1 MSATLKRQLEELEL
15 IRCSVMPGEVLTFV
29 DGHDR
34 WLALLDRFSAERTI
48 PADDDIPALPISF
61 EVWLEG
67 HDLRISVELPI
78 DHSEVSKLPNVAV
91 KGTTISRAE
100 QDRWTRLIQDKLQEA
115 SDNEQPTYNLV
126 ALNLFPLL
134 HEDGDRRSAEATSSS
149 SARLTDTPSSP
160 EPLFHALFTSHHLVS
175 PTKRRNMQSWTA
187 SLNIS
192 GFAKVGYPGVIY
204 AYGTK
209 DAVEDFV
216 DRVKGMQ
223 WLALRLRFLDALPEE
238 EQDAGRGGD
247 RRWGELQKVGEVV
260 EEMRR
265 LGREKYVTEMGIGTS
280 GSE

>member
-1 MSATLKRQLEELEL
+1 MSTTLERQLEELEL

-29 DGHDR
+29 DDHDR

-48 PADDDIPALPISF
+48 PADDDIPVLPISF
-61 EVWLEG
+61 KVWVEG
-67 HDLRISVELPI
+67 HDLRVYVSLPV
-78 DHSEVSKLPNVAV
+78 DYPEVSKLPNVAV

-100 QDRWTRLIQDKLQEA
+100 QDRWTSLIRERLQEA

-134 HEDGDRRSAEATSSS
+134 HEDAEKRSAEATSLSS
-149 SARLTDTPSSP
+149 VSLTDTPTSP

-204 AYGTK
+204 AYGPK

-216 DRVKGMQ
+216 DRVKAMQ

-238 EQDAGRGGD
+238 EQDASKAVERK
-247 RRWGELQKVGEVV
+247 WGELHKVGEVV

-265 LGREKYVTEMGIGTS
+265 LGREKYVTELGIGTS

>member
-1 MSATLKRQLEELEL
+1 MSTTLERQLEELEL

-29 DGHDR
+29 DDHDR
-34 WLALLDRFSAERTI
+34 WLALLDRFSAERTV

-67 HDLRISVELPI
+67 HDLRISVELPV
-78 DHSEVSKLPNVAV
+78 DYPEVSKLPNVAV

-100 QDRWTRLIQDKLQEA
+100 QDRWTRLIQEKLQEA

-134 HEDGDRRSAEATSSS
+134 HEDADRRSTEATSSS
-149 SARLTDTPSSP
+149 SVRLTDTPSSP

-238 EQDAGRGGD
+238 EQDAGRGAE